1 MPKKKKNEDEEESP
15 LNEKL
20 KKAYE
25 LTFQDTKSKFIVI
38 VSKRKKTNLRIKIID
53 DSKFHLTY
61 MSEFSYDELLKIN
74 KFFWLFKDIDSII
87 YELDNLFLDEKVML
101 SLDLEHNIV
110 MKFLTELN
118 SRNSFVLLKI
128 ENQDA
133 EKMKEMGK
141 IMALVEQ
148 QKGIINDLNKENRQ
162 LKKQIEKNGY
172 HINTNDE
179 EEDEEGNKSSNAKGK
194 TSNSFLPQNGSLYD
208 KKLVKPKID
217 RTEIEEKK
225 ENKEEN
231 DKKEEK
237 KENPEEKLK
246 DKKEEDKNKE
256 IKEEE
261 KKNEEN
267 KNEENENKEE
277 EELIK
282 EDKKEKEL
290 EEEKEEEIKIDD
302 KKEKDIKSESK
313 KEEKEESEISL
324 AQRRERSKR
333 PVRENKLNI
342 QLELSKITKKSRI
355 FKEERE
361 VAFLIDKINQNL
373 NYRNKK
379 FYFMRLIYRAS
390 DDGDTPYKFHRLC
403 DGLSPLIVL
412 IKTTYNKRFGG
423 FTEAYYEASD
433 ELIGK
438 RSNTAF
444 LFNLDKEKAFD
455 IIEGQNA
462 ICCHKNYGPVFYG
475 FEYCNIY
482 LVGNFL
488 INEGNVA
495 RKGDRFKTTMD
506 YEINDG
512 RQKFVASEVEVYH
525 ITLTNA

>member
-1 MPKKKKNEDEEESP
+1 MPKKKDKEEKEEQ

-20 KKAYE
+20 KKVYE

-38 VSKRKKTNLRIKIID
+38 VSKRKKTKLRIKIID
-53 DSKFHLTY
+53 GSQFHLTY

-110 MKFLTELN
+110 MKFMTELN
-118 SRNSFVLLKI
+118 TRNSFVLLKI
-128 ENQDA
+128 ENKDA
-133 EKMKEMGK
+133 YKMKEMGK
-141 IMALVEQ
+141 IMALLEE
-148 QKGIINDLNKENRQ
+148 QKGIINELNKENRQ
-162 LKKQIEKNGY
+162 LKRQIEKNGY
-172 HINTNDE
+172 QRNSDDE

-194 TSNSFLPQNGSLYD
+194 TNNSVIPQNGSLYD

-217 RTEIEEKK
+217 REGIEG
-225 ENKEEN
+225 
-231 DKKEEK
+231 KKEEK
-237 KENPEEKLK
+237 KEEEKK
-246 DKKEEDKNKE
+246 DEQKEEKKENFEDKKEEEKEDNKNEDEKE
-256 IKEEE
+256 ERNKNEEKENKKEEELIEEKENKKEEELKEEKKEEKKEEE
-261 KKNEEN
+261 KE
-267 KNEENENKEE
+267 
-277 EELIK
+277 
-282 EDKKEKEL
+282 
-290 EEEKEEEIKIDD
+290 
-302 KKEKDIKSESK
+302 IKSESN
-313 KEEKEESEISL
+313 KEKSEINL
-324 AQRRERSKR
+324 AERRKQSKR
-333 PVRENKLNI
+333 PVKENILDI
-342 QLELSKITKKSRI
+342 QLELSKIVKKSRI

-361 VAFLIDKINQNL
+361 IAFLIEKINNNL

-390 DDGDTPYKFHRLC
+390 EDGDTPYKFHRLC

-423 FTEAYYEASD
+423 FTEAYFEASD

-512 RQKFVASEVEVYH
+512 KQKFVALEVEVYH
-525 ITLTNA
+525 ITLTNS